1 MYSHLIKPQ
10 RPPHDQLRLAEEEQ
24 SSPKVSSWKSILN
37 LKQVWKT
44 VTQFQFFFFFFFF
57 KLFFNYLD
65 ATFENLTLKYKTE
78 RMEG

>member
-44 VTQFQFFFFFFFF
+44 VTQFHFFIFSVL
-57 KLFFNYLD
+57 KLFFNFGCHIWESD
-65 ATFENLTLKYKTE
+65 FKI
-78 RMEG
+78 

>member
-24 SSPKVSSWKSILN
+24 SSPKVSILN

-44 VTQFQFFFFFFFF
+44 VTQFHFFIFSVF
-57 KLFFNYLD
+57 KLFFNSLD
-65 ATFENLTLKYKTE
+65 ATFENLTLKSKTE